1 MQGIIYCYHCFT
13 TGKKY
18 IGKTLYE
25 NKRKKDHEYNVN
37 SGVANKFYNAIRK
50 YGWNNFMYGIIEI
63 VDSEILDDI
72 EKYYINY
79 HNTMKNGYNMT
90 LGGDG
95 KSGWKA
101 SEKTKEKMRIKA
113 IGRFLSEETK
123 NKISESKKGSVSPF
137 KGKSHSEETKQKI
150 KNKKKGVPFPG
161 THNNH
166 KETKWW
172 NDGQINKRSVECPG
186 KEWKQGRL
194 PLKPYNKNKENV
206 Q

>member
-1 MQGIIYCYHCFT
+1 MNGIIYCYHCLS

-25 NKRKKDHEYNVN
+25 NKRKKDHVYNVN
-37 SGVANKFYNAIRK
+37 SGVSNKFYNAVRK
-50 YGWNNFMYGIIEI
+50 YGWNNFIYGIIEMPNS
-63 VDSEILDDI
+63 DILDDI

-79 HNTMKNGYNMT
+79 HDTMKNGYNMT

-101 SEKTKEKMRIKA
+101 SEKTKEKMKSKA
-113 IGRFLSEETK
+113 IGRLLSEETK

-137 KGKSHSEETKQKI
+137 KGKTHTEQTKQKI
-150 KNKKKGVPFPG
+150 KNKKIGIPFVG

-166 KETKWW
+166 KDTKWW
-172 NDGQINKRSVECPG
+172 NNGQINKRSVECPG
-186 KEWKQGRL
+186 KQWNRGRL
-194 PLKPYNKNKENV
+194 PLSPYIRKKNV